1 MGENIN
7 TVKSRLYFKVVTF
20 REYKYSDDRQTADAE
35 VPEITVDGNAGGTVA
50 ETAKDTTKDI
60 YEEI

>member
-1 MGENIN
+1 M
-7 TVKSRLYFKVVTF
+7 VTF